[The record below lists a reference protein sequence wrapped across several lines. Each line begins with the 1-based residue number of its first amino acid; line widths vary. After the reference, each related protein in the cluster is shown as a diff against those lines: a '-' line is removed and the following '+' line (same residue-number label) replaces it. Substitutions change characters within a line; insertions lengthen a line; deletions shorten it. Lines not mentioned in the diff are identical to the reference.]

1 MGLPAVVAGIFASFM
16 LAGGDGISA
25 SRASAGLG
33 IFSFQAGE
41 HWSRKGDPLVSCH
54 WKQVMH
60 GANC

>member
-1 MGLPAVVAGIFASFM
+1 MGLPAFVAGIFNSFM

-41 HWSRKGDPLVSCH
+41 HWSKKSSHL
-54 WKQVMH
+54 
-60 GANC
+60 